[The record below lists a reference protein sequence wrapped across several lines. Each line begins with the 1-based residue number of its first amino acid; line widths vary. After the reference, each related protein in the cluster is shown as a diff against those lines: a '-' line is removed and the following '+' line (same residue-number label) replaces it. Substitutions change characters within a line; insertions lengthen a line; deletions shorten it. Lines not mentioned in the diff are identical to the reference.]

1 VLSACYD
8 HAVSII
14 QVKNVP
20 PGMHG
25 ELRRRAGQEGLT
37 IRDYVLKL
45 IERDQRLPSKTDWLD
60 RVAELE
66 PVAVSQSAAD
76 VIREARE
83 ERDEELMARAG
94 RRTSG
99 RKGSVGARGR

>member
-1 VLSACYD
+1 
-8 HAVSII
+8 VSII

-20 PGMHG
+20 PTVHG
-25 ELRRRAGQEGLT
+25 ELRRRAEQEGLT

-45 IERDQRLPSKTDWLD
+45 IERDQRLPSKTDWLA

-66 PVAVSQSAAD
+66 PVAVSQSAAE

-83 ERDEELMARAG
+83 ERDEQLMERVDRG
-94 RRTSG
+94 SSSKRRDGSG
-99 RKGSVGARGR
+99 TRGR